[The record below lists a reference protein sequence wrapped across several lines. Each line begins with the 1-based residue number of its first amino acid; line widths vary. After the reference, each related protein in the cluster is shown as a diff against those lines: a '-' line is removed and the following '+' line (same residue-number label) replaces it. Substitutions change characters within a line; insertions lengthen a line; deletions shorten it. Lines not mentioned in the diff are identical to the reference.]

1 MAKPH
6 LTVEDQ
12 RWLATARAD
21 NGSWWLNTE
30 TTPRDAS
37 PRLDAIVERVA
48 VIGDVGPVHLE
59 YRLTHAGE
67 RLLGLKPAPIAIR
80 PWDRPAGW
88 VMPPVN
94 PVTEHAER
102 WAATARRA
110 DGPFTP
116 ELAARL
122 GYDPADI
129 AAHFDRPELPALP
142 PEEAIA
148 ELAHWAV
155 ADHGADL
162 TRGRVLILERPL
174 TRGGALVV
182 TVALDAAP
190 QPEAA

>member
-1 MAKPH
+1 MAAKPH

-12 RWLATARAD
+12 RWLATARPED
-21 NGSWWLNTE
+21 GHWWLKGV
-30 TTPRDAS
+30 P
-37 PRLDAIVERVA
+37 PVEAQNQLSGAGLVELAARNQRFV
-48 VIGDVGPVHLE
+48 
-59 YRLTHAGE
+59 YRLTPEGE
-67 RLLGLKPAPIAIR
+67 RLLGLRPAPIPVS

-88 VMPPVN
+88 VTPPVN

-116 ELAARL
+116 EVAARL

-142 PEEAIA
+142 PEEALA
-148 ELAHWAV
+148 ELAHWAI
-155 ADHGADL
+155 ADYGASL

-182 TVALDAAP
+182 TLALDAAP
-190 QPEAA
+190 QPGAG